1 MSDFLKKVWGLTR
14 PYRGRLVLGVGV
26 GILAGLL
33 DPLLILTVAFVAG
46 AIFPMATGSG
56 IEAKLRNLPGWL
68 PEGVKTGLQD
78 TVQNI
83 LTQLH
88 TALAGGPQ
96 QHLGTVLILVS
107 LVPLVMALRS
117 LAVYLNI
124 YWLQWTAAHTIRDLR
139 VSLFSHLLRLS
150 TGFFNQNTSGDLM
163 SRVVNDTVV
172 LHQTIS
178 SATSVVVTDPVRV
191 LGLLAMLFW
200 LQPKL
205 TLVAMIVFPLCV
217 VPVSIYGRKGRKSS
231 RAIQANASE
240 LSQVMAEGLTG
251 NRVVKAYNLE
261 PVVAAQFKKRA
272 DRHASQYLRLVR
284 ANEMPGALTEVL
296 GAIGVALVFLYL
308 LWDPNVPRNADDF
321 LAFVTSLFMLYRPM
335 KNLIRLHNQVTQ
347 AQAASERVFELLATK
362 NNVPEPANPK
372 PLEARGAAIHF
383 EHVDFAYGETPVL
396 QDIHLTIKPG
406 QLVAVVGKT
415 GSGKTTL
422 ANLLLRFYDPTS
434 GVVRIGNTDLREVST
449 VALRSQVAV
458 VSQEIILFNDS
469 IRNNIELGRPGA
481 SAADIMAAAKHA
493 FAYDFIQ
500 TKPGQFDFVIG
511 EKGSQLSG
519 GQRQRLSLARAIV
532 KDAPILI
539 LDEATS
545 ALDTESERA
554 VQAALEELM
563 QGRTTLCIA
572 HRLSTIQRADV
583 IVVLDQGR
591 IVETGRHEELV
602 QRGGIYQK
610 LYELQFRD

>member
-1 MSDFLKKVWGLTR
+1 MSDFLKRVWGLTQ
-14 PYRGRLVLGVGV
+14 PYRGRLVLGVGA

-33 DPLLILTVAFVAG
+33 DPLLILTVAFVTG
-46 AIFPMATGSG
+46 AIFPMVAGNGMETRL
-56 IEAKLRNLPGWL
+56 KNLPGWL
-68 PEGVKTGLQD
+68 PEGLKTGLQD
-78 TVQNI
+78 AIQSG
-83 LTQLH
+83 LAQLH
-88 TALAGGPQ
+88 AALAGGAQ
-96 QHLGTVLILVS
+96 MHLGIVLILVS

-117 LAVYLNI
+117 LVVYLNV
-124 YWLQWTAAHTIRDLR
+124 YWLQWTAVRTIRDLR

-178 SATSVVVTDPVRV
+178 NATSVVVTDPVRV
-191 LGLLAMLFW
+191 VGLLTMLFW

-205 TLVAMIVFPLCV
+205 TLVAMIVFPVCIL
-217 VPVSIYGRKGRKSS
+217 PVTIYSRKARKSA
-231 RAIQANASE
+231 RAIQTNASE
-240 LSQVMAEGLTG
+240 LSQVMAESLTG

-261 PVVAAQFKKRA
+261 PVVAEQFKKRA

-296 GAIGVALVFLYL
+296 GAVGVAMVFLYL
-308 LWDPNVPRNADDF
+308 LWDPKAPRNADDF

-335 KNLIRLHNQVTQ
+335 KNLIRLHNQVSQ

-372 PLEARGAAIHF
+372 PLEARGAVIQF
-383 EHVDFAYGETPVL
+383 DHVDFAYGETPVL
-396 QDIHLTIKPG
+396 QDIQLTIQPG

-422 ANLLLRFYDPTS
+422 ANLLLRFYDPTK

-449 VALRSQVAV
+449 VGLRNQVAV
-458 VSQEIILFNDS
+458 VSQEIILFNDT
-469 IRNNIELGRPGA
+469 IRKNIELGRPGA
-481 SAADIMAAAKHA
+481 SEADIVAAAKHA

-545 ALDTESERA
+545 ALDTESERV
-554 VQAALEELM
+554 VQAALEEQM
-563 QGRTTLCIA
+563 QGRTTICIA
-572 HRLSTIQRADV
+572 HRLSTVQKADL
-583 IVVLDQGR
+583 IIVLDQGR
-591 IVETGRHEELV
+591 IVEKGTHAELL

-610 LYELQFRD
+610 LYELQFAS